1 MAMRT
6 HLLFFALIT
15 SACTPQDTGVKV
27 QATTSAS
34 QSASST
40 IAMNSSTAA
49 VAESTTAAGAAD
61 TVRGKVLSEAQLLSW
76 RHLFPPDSIG
86 DLSDVARASLNA
98 RHCQIPSQTSGANVI
113 FGAFTA
119 KGASESAVLCSV
131 RDSTRLL
138 VINQSGAVV
147 DSMEKTADVSW
158 MQGAEDG
165 KWEYSQYLSVAR
177 MDDLNAVPPDTTEN
191 DVVYYGRT
199 FPKPIDHD
207 GIVISFLDKYATTYY
222 KAKGKWYEVTSE
234 D

>member
-1 MAMRT
+1 MPK
-6 HLLFFALIT
+6 HLLFVAIVAV
-15 SACTPQDTGVKV
+15 ACTPNDSELRV
-27 QATTSAS
+27 QAAAPAS

-40 IAMNSSTAA
+40 ITTSSATAA
-49 VAESTTAAGAAD
+49 AVESTTAAGTGD
-61 TVRGKVLSEAQLLSW
+61 TVRGKILSEAQLLSW
-76 RHLFPPDSIG
+76 RHLFPPDSIA
-86 DLSDVARASLNA
+86 DLSDVARASLKA
-98 RHCQIPSQTSGANVI
+98 RHCQIPSEMSGANVI

-119 KGASESAVLCSV
+119 KGAMESAVLCSV

-138 VINQSGAVV
+138 VINQSCAVV

-158 MQGAEDG
+158 MQEAEDG
-165 KWEYSQYLSVAR
+165 KWEYSQYISGAR
-177 MDDLNAVPPDTTEN
+177 MDALNTVPADTIDN